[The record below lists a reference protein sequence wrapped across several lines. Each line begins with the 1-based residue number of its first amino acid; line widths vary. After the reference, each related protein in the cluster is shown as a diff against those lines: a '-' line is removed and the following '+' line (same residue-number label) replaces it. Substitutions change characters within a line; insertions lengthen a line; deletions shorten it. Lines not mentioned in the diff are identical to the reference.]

1 MKILI
6 IGNGFDLN
14 LGLKTSYKDFIQS
27 DNFKTLVENKNSMAE
42 YFNEKNELNNW
53 VDIEKEITKYSI
65 KVKDEDLN
73 IKKDFVEIKS
83 ALTNYLEKAQKEE
96 INKDSKAFK
105 ILEEEIN
112 SIDIIFNFNY
122 TDSIF
127 RIAEI
132 LKQDIEKKH
141 WHIHGSIKEQDII
154 FGVEDNARIHN
165 EHIFLKKA
173 YNKNYGKYSIKKMFN
188 KENEIIIFGYSLGI
202 TDSSYFK
209 NYIWER
215 AIDVIQTQFKFY
227 YYGDLGWD
235 EMMKII
241 DKYTANRLTEFR
253 ANNFFPIDSSL

>member
-27 DNFKTLVENKNSMAE
+27 NHFKTLLKNKNSMAE
-42 YFNEKNELNNW
+42 YFNEKSELNNW

-83 ALTNYLEKAQKEE
+83 ALTNYLEEAQKKE
-96 INKDSKAFK
+96 INQDSKAFK

-112 SIDIIFNFNY
+112 NIDIIFNFNY

-132 LKQDIEKKH
+132 LNQDIEDKH
-141 WHIHGSIKEQDII
+141 YHIHGSIKEQNII
-154 FGVEDNARIHN
+154 FGVEDDADIKD
-165 EHIFLKKA
+165 EHIF
-173 YNKNYGKYSIKKMFN
+173 F
-188 KENEIIIFGYSLGI
+188 
-202 TDSSYFK
+202 
-209 NYIWER
+209 
-215 AIDVIQTQFKFY
+215 
-227 YYGDLGWD
+227 
-235 EMMKII
+235 
-241 DKYTANRLTEFR
+241 
-253 ANNFFPIDSSL
+253 